1 MYNKLVRKIKI
12 IKNKG
17 EVISMLDLKKL
28 ELKESDVKKIKQI
41 AIKIVVSI
49 LVTMWIIGVVAMA
62 VSLIKWVLADSARL
76 TIAISSLSVLVGTK
90 LSKTLK
96 I

>member
-28 ELKESDVKKIKQI
+28 ELKESDVKKIKQM
-41 AIKIVVSI
+41 AIKIGLSI
-49 LVTMWIIGVVAMA
+49 LVTM
-62 VSLIKWVLADSARL
+62 
-76 TIAISSLSVLVGTK
+76 
-90 LSKTLK
+90 
-96 I
+96 

>member
-17 EVISMLDLKKL
+17 EVISMLDLKRL

-41 AIKIVVSI
+41 AIKIVLSI
-49 LVTMWIIGVVAMA
+49 LVTMWIIGVVAMV
-62 VSLIKWVLADSARL
+62 VSLIKWILADSARL